1 MGFNAWNKS
10 THAMSSAIQGSRSY
24 QYAIKRGGARR
35 STLSHFSCIVAG
47 VQKLVANEREAR
59 IYQAWEQHRDD
70 GDMAAAAAAASAS
83 SHCAQDWV
91 PAAGHSL

>member
-1 MGFNAWNKS
+1 
-10 THAMSSAIQGSRSY
+10 
-24 QYAIKRGGARR
+24 
-35 STLSHFSCIVAG
+35 
-47 VQKLVANEREAR
+47 VANEREAR